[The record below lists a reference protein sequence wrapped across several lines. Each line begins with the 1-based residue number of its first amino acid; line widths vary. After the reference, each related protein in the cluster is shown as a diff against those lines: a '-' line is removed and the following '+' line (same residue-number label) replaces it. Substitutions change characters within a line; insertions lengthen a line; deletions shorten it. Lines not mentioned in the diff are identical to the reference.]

1 MNLFSRCLTTGLCVS
16 ALAAMTACSS
26 DDDWKD
32 VDGGTP
38 QLSLTS
44 VHEMTEAG
52 RTIKIAGTVTDNDG
66 ISSIDLVCKALNL
79 NKRINL
85 IEIYGEPL
93 KEYDLDYDFK
103 IQENESGDDFVI
115 DVIITDIGGRQDKQQ
130 VKVTLDGDFAAPV
143 FTAAPDKEVTVIL
156 KPQTAFN
163 LQFTVQDNRV
173 VDYVTIDIQDITAG
187 EDLPEKVEGF
197 PRTLQGN
204 GTNTFNFAE
213 KLELPSQEAT
223 LIATIT
229 AYDKEANEPAH
240 ATSITSKIT
249 VGALPDFEKLYLC
262 DVATAAELNSDVFG
276 VPMLIDHVGEYK
288 YRARY
293 YNEKAGTEICFLAQ
307 KTDFGPICFAPD
319 NNDPSTLG
327 DDPNEVGRIKLDQA
341 GVYYL
346 IDVDTY
352 NRTYNI
358 STYSVAEAIDPVMH
372 MRYGGND
379 LNTWWEVNNMD
390 AIWWQE
396 FYFGPATSPKEV
408 THMTQD
414 PKNPHIYY
422 LEDWKLESGEEM
434 NFFIHNWHHD
444 GWWNFV
450 TWRVDNSSD
459 PDKFMYYGNVHPDT
473 PHYQGNA
480 DYFEYKY
487 GDVEGFDINSWS
499 DENYR
504 KQFVPDNWVKPTVT
518 TGGTYKL
525 IFDAHLERARL
536 VPQK

>member
-1 MNLFSRCLTTGLCVS
+1 M
-16 ALAAMTACSS
+16 
-26 DDDWKD
+26 
-32 VDGGTP
+32 
-38 QLSLTS
+38 
-44 VHEMTEAG
+44 
-52 RTIKIAGTVTDNDG
+52 
-66 ISSIDLVCKALNL
+66 
-79 NKRINL
+79 
-85 IEIYGEPL
+85 
-93 KEYDLDYDFK
+93 
-103 IQENESGDDFVI
+103 
-115 DVIITDIGGRQDKQQ
+115 
-130 VKVTLDGDFAAPV
+130 
-143 FTAAPDKEVTVIL
+143 
-156 KPQTAFN
+156 
-163 LQFTVQDNRV
+163 
-173 VDYVTIDIQDITAG
+173 
-187 EDLPEKVEGF
+187 
-197 PRTLQGN
+197 
-204 GTNTFNFAE
+204 
-213 KLELPSQEAT
+213 
-223 LIATIT
+223 
-229 AYDKEANEPAH
+229 
-240 ATSITSKIT
+240 
-249 VGALPDFEKLYLC
+249 
-262 DVATAAELNSDVFG
+262 
-276 VPMLIDHVGEYK
+276 
-288 YRARY
+288 
-293 YNEKAGTEICFLAQ
+293 
-307 KTDFGPICFAPD
+307 
-319 NNDPSTLG
+319 
-327 DDPNEVGRIKLDQA
+327 
-341 GVYYL
+341 
-346 IDVDTY
+346 
-352 NRTYNI
+352 
-358 STYSVAEAIDPVMH
+358 AEAIDPVMH
-372 MRYGGND
+372 MHYGGND